1 MEERTAAP
9 YEAPSIT
16 MLDEEELLNVFQM
29 TASEISAAS
38 CWWNACPSACP

>member
-1 MEERTAAP
+1 MDERTTP

-16 MLDEEELLNVFQM
+16 VLDEEELLNVFQM

-38 CWWNACPSACP
+38 CWWNACPSNCP